1 MRRVAQAQKTIT
13 NSFESSASYWQGVYD
28 ENSFLGSVYRE
39 RQAAA
44 LAWIDEFGLPA
55 GSRVL
60 EIGCGAGFL
69 TVAVAARGYR
79 VESIDSSEA
88 MVAAT
93 RARMANSQMV
103 GTPGAVHPNGNLVAW
118 QSRTEPIGI
127 SRPAW
132 GRVEAGN
139 PMSSL

>member
-1 MRRVAQAQKTIT
+1 MSILK
-13 NSFESSASYWQGVYD
+13 
-28 ENSFLGSVYRE
+28 LGRAIAL
-39 RQAAA
+39 AAA
-44 LAWIDEFGLPA
+44 IATAPGILDVAGPPMWAALRDVAFNLAAL
-55 GSRVL
+55 R
-60 EIGCGAGFL
+60 
-69 TVAVAARGYR
+69 
-79 VESIDSSEA
+79 SEA
-88 MVAAT
+88 ENKRQKMSGAAT